1 VIDVRQVLAVVP
13 ARGGSKGLPR
23 KNLLPLCG
31 TPLVALAGEIAR
43 QVPEIDRA
51 VVSTDSPEIAAVA
64 QASGLAAPFLRPDR
78 LSGDTIGDV
87 DVLLHALHE
96 METLDRCTYDV
107 VVMLQP
113 TSPLRTVSD
122 VRACLEMFAAK
133 DADAVWSVSAADKK
147 YHPLKQLRVEHG
159 ALSYYDQRGK
169 DVIARQQ
176 LEELY
181 FRNGVA
187 YVLSRECLVEQRSLL
202 GEKTFAYVTPGPHI
216 NIDTAEDFAD
226 AERFLKEKTIGH
238 APR

>member
-1 VIDVRQVLAVVP
+1 MLAVVP

-31 TPLVALAGEIAR
+31 TPLVALAGDIAR

-51 VVSTDSPEIAAVA
+51 VVSTDSAEIAAVA
-64 QASGLAAPFLRPDR
+64 QGAGLAAPFLRPAP
-78 LSGDTIGDV
+78 LSGDSIADV

-96 METLDRCTYDV
+96 MDALDRCTYDV
-107 VVMLQP
+107 IVMLQP
-113 TSPLRTVSD
+113 TSPLRTVGD
-122 VRACLEMFAAK
+122 VRACLEMFAATG
-133 DADAVWSVSAADKK
+133 ADAVWSVSAADKK

-159 ALSYYDQRGK
+159 TLSYYDPRGK

-187 YVLSRECLVEQRSLL
+187 YVLSRGCLVEQRSLL
-202 GEKTFAYVTPGPHI
+202 GARAFAYITPGPHI
-216 NIDTAEDFAD
+216 SIDTSEDFAA
-226 AERFLKEKTIGH
+226 AERYLKDKIAAD